1 VEGLCPRDRGGRDLI
16 EEYLTV
22 LGRALKESGVE
33 GRAADRFLA
42 ESRDHLFELARKNG
56 EREALSRFG
65 DARIL
70 AQQIAAQLATSRTR
84 RATYGAFGALALV
97 GLGYLGFF
105 GAVNLGGGGPDI
117 FDGRI
122 AALGVLAGIGLF
134 VCPQVSFI
142 AGCLAMLRAL
152 RLRGG
157 EALPADELSVLRS
170 RAAIAL
176 ASGWLSVGSW
186 ALFAVEFGN
195 AAPLA
200 SWVAPTIL
208 AACGALAIPLAVG
221 SVGLLRSA
229 APQAPPGPA
238 GDLFDDL
245 ALVFR
250 LGPLRAL
257 PGHPWRLALLFA
269 AAVSIVGF
277 ALGWTAEGDPGS
289 GIFRGGF
296 EGVVV
301 LICFAALGRRLAL
314 RR

>member
-1 VEGLCPRDRGGRDLI
+1 MEGLRQRDRGGRDLI

-22 LGRALKESGVE
+22 LRRALRESGVE

-42 ESRDHLFELARKNG
+42 ESRDHLLELARVDG

-65 DARIL
+65 DARAL
-70 AQQIAAQLATSRTR
+70 AEQVAAQLATSRTR

-97 GLGYLGFF
+97 GLGYFGFF
-105 GAVNLGGGGPDI
+105 AAVNLGGGGPDI

-134 VCPQVSFI
+134 VCPQVSFV

-152 RLRGG
+152 RLRDG
-157 EALPADELSVLRS
+157 EALPADELSVMRS
-170 RAAIAL
+170 RAAVAL
-176 ASGWLSVGSW
+176 GSGWLSVGSW
-186 ALFAVEFGN
+186 ALFAVEFWN

-208 AACGALAIPLAVG
+208 AVCGTLAIPLAAG
-221 SVGLLRSA
+221 SFALVRSA
-229 APQAPPGPA
+229 GPQAPPGPA
-238 GDLFDDL
+238 GDVFDDL
-245 ALVFR
+245 APVFR

-257 PGHPWRLALLFA
+257 PGHPWRFALLFA
-269 AAVSIVGF
+269 VGVGIVGF

-289 GIFRGGF
+289 GIFRGGL
-296 EGVVV
+296 EGFAV
-301 LICFAALGRRLAL
+301 LICFATLGRRLAL

>member
-1 VEGLCPRDRGGRDLI
+1 MEGLRQRDRGGRDLI
-16 EEYLTV
+16 DEYLTV
-22 LGRALKESGVE
+22 LRRALRESGVE

-42 ESRDHLFELARKNG
+42 ESRDHLLELARVDG

-65 DARIL
+65 DARAL
-70 AQQIAAQLATSRTR
+70 AEQVAAQLATSRTR

-97 GLGYLGFF
+97 GLGYFGFF
-105 GAVNLGGGGPDI
+105 AAVNLGGGGPDI

-134 VCPQVSFI
+134 VCPQVSFV

-152 RLRGG
+152 RLRDG
-157 EALPADELSVLRS
+157 EALPADELSVMRS
-170 RAAIAL
+170 RAAVAL
-176 ASGWLSVGSW
+176 GSGWLSVGSW
-186 ALFAVEFGN
+186 ALFAVEFWN

-208 AACGALAIPLAVG
+208 AVCGTLAIPLAAG
-221 SVGLLRSA
+221 SFALVRSA
-229 APQAPPGPA
+229 GPQAPPGPA
-238 GDLFDDL
+238 GDVFDDL
-245 ALVFR
+245 APVFR

-257 PGHPWRLALLFA
+257 PGHPWRFALLFA
-269 AAVSIVGF
+269 AAVGIVGF

-289 GIFRGGF
+289 GIFRGGL
-296 EGVVV
+296 EGVAV
-301 LICFAALGRRLAL
+301 LICFATLGRRLAL